1 MERFSISLLAL
12 RPGSSSYS
20 SMSRGELRDVERG
33 SARSTNYNTNCILHG
48 KMPPQASHRWLFALT
63 LVHHRHFVMIH
74 DPRVSICGDTGVVT
88 KFPHKRTF
96 VNFSFCKVERS
107 LQSMARCAE
116 EFSRF
121 DFTWLFLQTCF
132 QRIQLAWNSPPRIS
146 QQSGE
151 ILSAETNENACF
163 KRCI

>member
-20 SMSRGELRDVERG
+20 SMSRCELREAERG
-33 SARSTNYNTNCILHG
+33 SARSTSQLQHKLHFTR
-48 KMPPQASHRWLFALT
+48 KNAASGEPSLT
-63 LVHHRHFVMIH
+63 VRAYLVQRSRFVTIH
-74 DPRVSICGDTGVVT
+74 DPRMSIRGDTVVVT

-121 DFTWLFLQTCF
+121 DFSRLFLQTCL
-132 QRIQLAWNSPPRIS
+132 QRFHLA
-146 QQSGE
+146 
-151 ILSAETNENACF
+151 
-163 KRCI
+163 